1 MKISYLLSALLLSP
15 LLAFADSDNSAEGL
29 IFSLLPQ
36 NKNTVVR
43 HYSNEQERPDLNQM
57 TQRTID
63 FPTQIV
69 RVSGNVAGLELRCE
83 EVANEIDQVFS
94 KKISPN
100 LFTYNTYISCG
111 YDENSP
117 EQYAVNFSIQSY
129 FDPLTDNAVD
139 YLKSY
144 LKEYNGYNLF
154 NTTTLQIENAK
165 GIIISMNLNAGLKN
179 NPDKTPFMLYRQ
191 DRNNFYFKSNF
202 EMRKELI
209 ADIYQRF
216 YSNNPDMILP
226 FLDKWIF
233 SYAGAVYY
241 SILKASNYL
250 ELQPERIF
258 VMENEGDI
266 FVSDLRY
273 YFANLCM
280 KRNPNQHCL

>member
-1 MKISYLLSALLLSP
+1 MKISYSLGALLLSP
-15 LLAFADSDNSAEGL
+15 LLAFASFDNSAEGL
-29 IFSLLPQ
+29 IFSPLPQ

-43 HYSNEQERPDLNQM
+43 HYSNEQEIPDLNQM

-69 RVSGNVAGLELRCE
+69 RVSGNVAGLELSCE
-83 EVANEIDQVFS
+83 EVENEIDQVFS

-100 LFTYNTYISCG
+100 LFTYNTYVSCG
-111 YDENSP
+111 YDENNP
-117 EQYAVNFSIQSY
+117 DYAVNFSIQSY
-129 FDPLTDNAVD
+129 FDPLTDKAVD

-154 NTTTLQIENAK
+154 NTATLQIENAK
-165 GIIISMNLNAGLKN
+165 GIIISMNLNAGFKN
-179 NPDKTPFMLYRQ
+179 NPDKTPFTLYRQ

-258 VMENEGDI
+258 IMENEGDI

-280 KRNPNQHCL
+280 KRNSNQHCL